1 MTAARQTLW
10 ERLRRS
16 WQGSL
21 EFRLLALALVPALL
35 FPLIAVILVLW
46 GSAVFDEALQRKVG
60 SDLVIARTQ
69 IDHRLVEL
77 SRIASSLGRSA
88 RIYRLSQGRGDTS
101 LSNVL
106 QSRAENIDVDLVM
119 LLAPDG
125 RVLAS
130 NLDSSRDVSLQGAAM
145 VRDSLRLGE
154 PRKGIEIID
163 GKQLLEI
170 SPTLAAKARTE
181 MRATERAVGGER
193 IGQAE
198 ERGLFMLATSPMLTP
213 EGEVVG
219 LIVVGEMLNGNDEL
233 VDGITELISGAGALL
248 PGITGTATIFV
259 DDVRIATSV
268 RGRDG
273 GRATG
278 TLLSSEVRDAVLE
291 AGRIWK
297 SRAFVVDG
305 WYVSAYEPIRDY
317 GGRRVGV
324 LYVGFSEQP
333 FARMK
338 WIALSLLLGLAA
350 LTAGIATVFSVRV
363 MRTVTGPLSRLQRAM
378 ESVTA
383 GQLDARVG
391 VLPGTDELAR
401 LGALFDHL
409 LDTISQ
415 QTTALRQWGEEL
427 DGRVAER
434 TAALSAANDAL
445 KEARDAAEG
454 ASRAKS
460 AFLANMSHE
469 IRTPMNAIIGL
480 THLLRREAKDLRL
493 REQLRKIDEAAQ
505 HLLGIIND
513 ILDLSKIEAQKLTL
527 EHVPFGFETVVDN
540 VCTMIGERA
549 SCNGLE
555 IVRDI
560 DPSLCRGFRGDP
572 LRLGQILL
580 NFAGNAI
587 KFTERG
593 SIVIRARLLEETPA
607 SALVRLEV
615 RDTGIGIPHEVISR
629 LFMPFEQADSST
641 TRKFGGTGLG
651 LAISR
656 HLAQMMGGEV
666 GVESEPG
673 AGSTFWFTA
682 RLDKDEGAHAT
693 KAWRVV
699 PSLRGRRALV
709 IDDLKEA
716 RLVAAELL
724 RSMDIHVETVAS
736 GEEGVIAAEMA
747 ERDREPFD
755 LVLIDWQMD
764 GMDGLETLR
773 QLRALPLQ
781 QRPLFLLVTA
791 YDRMLADD
799 VWRQAGFSAVLSKP
813 LSPSSLFDA
822 LMQLTEPAPR
832 NSAAVHEPVSTL
844 ERAAAENCAGARVL
858 LAEDNPVN
866 REVALELLRAIGI
879 EAVVAGNGREAV
891 ERFSQGAFDLVL
903 MDVQMPVLDGLEA
916 TRAIRTLDSGRA
928 VPILAMTANVFD
940 EDRQRCREA
949 GMDGHVPKP
958 VDPDTLYRA
967 LLDWLPERVKGRAR
981 VRSASAQPARQDD
994 DAALLSELR
1003 RLPGVDVELGLRAV
1017 RGRPDRYLSILA
1029 TFAERHADD
1038 ALRMQ
1043 EACATADCE
1052 YLRHLAHTLKGV
1064 AATVG
1069 AVLLQQRALEVE
1081 MAARTGDAGGA
1092 VVLLDALGSE
1102 LSALLSGLDNILGKR
1117 SSPDLP

>member
-1 MTAARQTLW
+1 MTAVRQTPW

-35 FPLIAVILVLW
+35 FPLIAAILVLW

-60 SDLVIARTQ
+60 ADLVIARTQ
-69 IDHRLVEL
+69 IDHRLAEL
-77 SRIASSLGRSA
+77 SRIASTLGRSP
-88 RIYRLSQGRGDTS
+88 RIYRLSQGKGDTS
-101 LSNVL
+101 LSDVL
-106 QSRAENIDVDLVM
+106 QSRAENVDVDLVM

-125 RVLAS
+125 QALAS
-130 NLDSSRDVSLQGAAM
+130 NLDLPVGVSMQEAPV
-145 VRDSLRLGE
+145 VRDSLTSGKARHGL
-154 PRKGIEIID
+154 EIID
-163 GKQLLEI
+163 GRRLFMM
-170 SPTLAAKARTE
+170 SPALAAKARTE
-181 MRATERAVGGER
+181 LRATAYAAGGER

-198 ERGLFMLATSPMLTP
+198 ERGLFMLATAPMLAP
-213 EGEVVG
+213 SGEVIG
-219 LIVVGEMLNGNDEL
+219 LIVVGEMLNANDQL
-233 VDGITELISGAGALL
+233 VDDVTELISGAGTLL
-248 PGITGTATIFV
+248 PGIKGTATVFLG
-259 DDVRIATSV
+259 DVRIATSV
-268 RGRDG
+268 RDREG
-273 GRATG
+273 GRAIG
-278 TLLSSEVRDAVLE
+278 TLLSQEVRDAVLE
-291 AGRIWK
+291 AGMTWK

-305 WYVSAYEPIRDY
+305 WYISAYEPVHDY
-317 GGRRVGV
+317 SGKRVGI

-333 FARMK
+333 FVRMK
-338 WIALSLLLGLAA
+338 WIALSLLLGFAA
-350 LTAGIATVFSVRV
+350 LTAGVATVFSVRV
-363 MRTVTGPLSRLQRAM
+363 MRTVTGPLSRLQVAM
-378 ESVTA
+378 EAVAS

-391 VLPGTDELAR
+391 TLPGTDELAR

-415 QTTALRQWGEEL
+415 QTTSLRQWGEEL

-445 KEARDAAEG
+445 KEARDAAEA

-480 THLLRREAKDLRL
+480 THLLRRDAKDPRL

-527 EHVPFGFETVVDN
+527 EHVPLGFETVIDN
-540 VCTMIGERA
+540 VCAMIGERA
-549 SCNGLE
+549 SRKGLE
-555 IVRDI
+555 VVRDI

-593 SIVIRARLLEETPA
+593 SIVIRARMLEERPA

-615 RDTGIGIPHEVISR
+615 RDTGIGIPREVMPR
-629 LFMPFEQADSST
+629 LFAPFEQADSST

-682 RLDKDEGAHAT
+682 RLEKDEGAHAT

-724 RSMDIHVETVAS
+724 RSMDIHVETAAS

-747 ERDREPFD
+747 DRAREPFD

-764 GMDGLETLR
+764 GMDGLETQR
-773 QLRALPLQ
+773 QLRALPLR
-781 QRPLFLLVTA
+781 QRPLSLLVTA
-791 YDRMLADD
+791 YDHMLADE
-799 VWRQAGFSAVLSKP
+799 VWQTEGFSVVLSKP

-822 LMQLTEPAPR
+822 LMQLTEPAGR
-832 NSAAVHEPVSTL
+832 DSVVVHEPVSTL
-844 ERAAAENCAGARVL
+844 EGAAAENCAGARVL

-891 ERFSQGAFDLVL
+891 ERFSQGVFDLIL

-916 TRAIRTLDSGRA
+916 TRAIRALDGGRA

-940 EDRQRCREA
+940 DDRQRCHEA

-967 LLDWLPERVKGRAR
+967 LLDWLPEVAKGGAQIRN
-981 VRSASAQPARQDD
+981 ASAQAARPDG
-994 DAALLSELR
+994 DAALLPELR
-1003 RLPGVDVELGLRAV
+1003 RLPGLDVELGLRAV
-1017 RGRPDRYLSILA
+1017 RGRPERYLSILA

-1043 EACATADCE
+1043 EACAKADCE
-1052 YLRHLAHTLKGV
+1052 DLRHLAHTLKGV

-1081 MAARTGDAGGA
+1081 MAARAGDAGGA
-1092 VVLLDALGSE
+1092 ARPLDALGDE
-1102 LSALLSGLDNILGKR
+1102 LSALLSGLDDILRKR
-1117 SSPDLP
+1117 SF